1 MASARR
7 HQRFARLSRR
17 GRGCGRS
24 CSCGSSRGRGRILW
38 GLIFLGRLTWRVILG
53 LSRGRILWWPRFRR
67 SRRNGLLYGLLHR
80 HGTRRTRGGLLPP
93 LAITELPEEE
103 SEEESGE
110 ESDKRPYSNP
120 QGIPPAASPHVRSNS
135 PHGAFLPYI
144 VVNRPTEPAHMV
156 PSIDASR
163 T

>member
-17 GRGCGRS
+17 GRGRS
-24 CSCGSSRGRGRILW
+24 CSRSRGSSRGRILW
-38 GLIFLGRLTWRVILG
+38 GLFFLGRLTWRVVLR
-53 LSRGRILWWPRFRR
+53 LSRGRILRWPRFRG
-67 SRRNGLLYGLLHR
+67 SRWDGLLYGLLHR

-93 LAITELPEEE
+93 LAITELPQEE

-120 QGIPPAASPHVRSNS
+120 QGIPPAASPHVRSTS
-135 PHGAFLPYI
+135 PHGAYLPSI

>member
-24 CSCGSSRGRGRILW
+24 CSRGRSRGSSRGRGRILR
-38 GLIFLGRLTWRVILG
+38 GLFLLGRVILG

-67 SRRNGLLYGLLHR
+67 SRRDGLLYGLLHR
-80 HGTRRTRGGLLPP
+80 HGTRRTRGGLLPH
-93 LAITELPEEE
+93 LAITELPQEE

-120 QGIPPAASPHVRSNS
+120 QGIPPAASPHVRSTS
-135 PHGAFLPYI
+135 AHGAYLPSI
-144 VVNRPTEPAHMV
+144 VVNVRPSPHMV